1 MSDSDL
7 LMQVNLIKEIEDS
20 KCWLNN
26 ESYDEIIK
34 GISNGHIFDIPNT
47 YGYSSTAFQYGKP
60 TSIYVIQLICDN
72 GEFYNVYANGNFLYT
87 LNDNDDIK
95 LLMKHINKGTVSL
108 TNTYKK

>member
-34 GISNGHIFDIPNT
+34 GISNGHIFDIQNT
-47 YGYSSTAFQYGKP
+47 YGYGSTSFQYGKP

-72 GEFYNVYANGNFLYT
+72 GEFYNVYANGNFY
-87 LNDNDDIK
+87 I
-95 LLMKHINKGTVSL
+95 H
-108 TNTYKK
+108 